1 MYSQGTIFI
10 FQHKNNG
17 TLIICGTI
25 ELSFSRNAMVEN
37 IERFKQEG
45 KLNITTWEIPWY
57 LIAPLFGT
65 VYRKDHRMAFVNMTS
80 TEEAIDALIV
90 SS

>member
-1 MYSQGTIFI
+1 MI
-10 FQHKNNG
+10 
-17 TLIICGTI
+17 
-25 ELSFSRNAMVEN
+25 EN
-37 IERFKQEG
+37 IERFKHEG
-45 KLNITTWEIPWY
+45 KLNITTWEIPLY

-90 SS
+90 SY